1 MLKRQEELQ
10 RQDERDEILL
20 QEELQAIEIELRRQR
35 QRMQKS
41 KKNGQK
47 YQFAKNRP
55 LAKPKQHWKKKLE
68 LECDQFFSQ
77 RTIFTLYIQG
87 HIFGWM
93 HILNHAKYKYIEC
106 EVTLHAVSS
115 QVKISL
121 KEAAVHLP
129 KRCPPRI
136 SQHITSRR
144 NKKTDGRHAQNHST
158 NSNTNQV
165 VKNP

>member
-1 MLKRQEELQ
+1 MSATRSCFKKNSKQLSSNSGDSGKEC
-10 RQDERDEILL
+10 
-20 QEELQAIEIELRRQR
+20 RRAR
-35 QRMQKS
+35 KTAKSINLQKS
-41 KKNGQK
+41 PLGQT
-47 YQFAKNRP
+47 QAT
-55 LAKPKQHWKKKLE
+55 LEKKLE

-77 RTIFTLYIQG
+77 RTIFTLLYIQG

-121 KEAAVHLP
+121 KQAAVHLP
-129 KRCPPRI
+129 ESCPPLI

-144 NKKTDGRHAQNHST
+144 NKETDGRHAQNHST
-158 NSNTNQV
+158 NSNTTHV
-165 VKNP
+165 V